1 MKFMIVEIITTG
13 TELLLGEITNTNSVF
28 LSKKLNENGYDVL
41 YQTTIGDNKDRLS
54 TAIKIAVKRADIIIT
69 SGGLGPTQG
78 DLTKKICAEIFEKNL
93 IFNEY
98 IASTIKNRFACIQK
112 KMTSNNLNQAYIP
125 EGAVL
130 FPNNVGTAWGLCI
143 EKDNKIIINLPGPPR
158 ELQPMFENYVL
169 PYLTKKYNT
178 KSIILSKILNT
189 YGIGESTLEEIL
201 LDEIKSQ
208 HNPTLA
214 LLVRPYGIIIR
225 MTAKATDKASAIK
238 LLNIEESI
246 LRKKIDKYIYG
257 INNIP
262 LENIIINELLSK
274 NLTISCAESCTGGLL
289 SSRLS
294 DIVNASKTF
303 KGSIIAYTNEIKHLD
318 LFIDNQILIDKGAVS
333 SEIANLLSSNI
344 RHKYKTDIGIGIT
357 GFAEPNIN
365 NLSSGL
371 IFISISG
378 KFGTIVSKNIFTGTR
393 KEIKYSATQKALDM
407 IRHYLKNYN

>member
-1 MKFMIVEIITTG
+1 MIVEIITTG

-41 YQTTIGDNKDRLS
+41 YQTTIGDNQERLS
-54 TAIKIAVKRADIIIT
+54 TAIKIAINRADIIIT

-78 DLTKKICAEIFEKNL
+78 DLTKKICADIFEKNL

-98 IASTIKNRFACIQK
+98 IASTIKKRFDCIHK
-112 KMTSNNLNQAYIP
+112 KMTSNNLNQAYVPKDAI
-125 EGAVL
+125 L
-130 FPNNVGTAWGLCI
+130 FPNTVGTAWGLCI
-143 EKDNKIIINLPGPPR
+143 EKNNKIIINLPGPPR

-178 KSIILSKILNT
+178 KSVILSRILNT

-201 LDEIKSQ
+201 LDDIKNQ

-225 MTAKATDKASAIK
+225 MTAKATDKANAIK

-257 INNIP
+257 INNMP

-294 DIVNASKTF
+294 DIVNSSKTF
-303 KGSIIAYTNEIKHLD
+303 KGSIVAYTNEVKNLD
-318 LFIDNQILIDKGAVS
+318 LFIDEKILIDKGAVS
-333 SEIANLLSSNI
+333 SEVTELLSSNI

-357 GFAEPNIN
+357 GFAEPNVY

-371 IFISISG
+371 VFISISG
-378 KFGTIVSKNIFTGTR
+378 KFGNIVSKNIFTGNR
-393 KEIKYSATQKALDM
+393 KEIKYFATQKALDM
-407 IRHYLKNYN
+407 IRQYIKNYN

>member
-1 MKFMIVEIITTG
+1 MIVEIITTG

-41 YQTTIGDNKDRLS
+41 YQTTIGDNQERLS
-54 TAIKIAVKRADIIIT
+54 TAIKIAINRADIIIT

-78 DLTKKICAEIFEKNL
+78 DLTKKICADIFEKNL

-98 IASTIKNRFACIQK
+98 IASTIKKRFDCIHK
-112 KMTSNNLNQAYIP
+112 KMTSNNLNQAYVPKDAI
-125 EGAVL
+125 L
-130 FPNNVGTAWGLCI
+130 FPNTVGTAWGLCI
-143 EKDNKIIINLPGPPR
+143 EKNNKIIINLPGPPR

-178 KSIILSKILNT
+178 KSVILSRILNT

-201 LDEIKSQ
+201 LDDIKNQ

-225 MTAKATDKASAIK
+225 MTAKATDKANAIK

-257 INNIP
+257 INNMP

-294 DIVNASKTF
+294 DIVNSSKTF
-303 KGSIIAYTNEIKHLD
+303 KGSIVAYTNEVKNLD
-318 LFIDNQILIDKGAVS
+318 LFIDEKILIDKGAVS
-333 SEIANLLSSNI
+333 SEVAELLSSNI

-357 GFAEPNIN
+357 GFAEPNVY

-371 IFISISG
+371 VFISISG
-378 KFGTIVSKNIFTGTR
+378 NFGNIVSKNIFTGNR
-393 KEIKYSATQKALDM
+393 KEIKYFATQKALDM
-407 IRHYLKNYN
+407 IRQYIKNYN